1 MRRTCKKYN
10 TQVTGLM
17 CRHLRV
23 SAYPVDTA
31 TYDYGL
37 NHYIDSPV
45 ELLVTSPYAQ
55 RLPFFRKRRLD
66 DMPNGSSQ
74 SPSLEPC
81 GGRLK
86 HTEVL
91 DIPFGVSKEDL
102 TWFRNT
108 LKNLKVVRFYTDP
121 DLFERAGGL
130 GSLLMFREHVPTVI
144 ILPQYPEY
152 DKAPVSLQP
161 LAARDVPTTV
171 LNMECSLNMVP
182 TAHHAFEGPESRH
195 SRVVYI
201 FHHKTDSAEGPNY
214 RHSCV
219 GFRSLLGQADSLLS
233 SSQDGTWSY
242 FTILLALDFNR
253 IGNAYASP
261 PYITI
266 VDFPIFPAP
275 PSSKFRTFKDEF
287 MLQLA
292 YELARH
298 ETDQSRVTSFC
309 DNISFVTPDQYKSTL
324 STRQFELEYRL

>member
-1 MRRTCKKYN
+1 MSSLPLQRSKTAGGAKQPASTSFSTKPPGESDTHMQPEADTLKTVVLTSTDNVTLSSAITIDHAAFPHLIDTILQHPVSWAAMRRTCKKYN

-17 CRHLRV
+17 YRHLRV

-144 ILPQYPEY
+144 ILPQYP
-152 DKAPVSLQP
+152 D
-161 LAARDVPTTV
+161 
-171 LNMECSLNMVP
+171 
-182 TAHHAFEGPESRH
+182 
-195 SRVVYI
+195 
-201 FHHKTDSAEGPNY
+201 
-214 RHSCV
+214 
-219 GFRSLLGQADSLLS
+219 
-233 SSQDGTWSY
+233 SQDGTWSY

-298 ETDQSRVTSFC
+298 ETDQSGVTSFC